1 MNKNTV
7 KMCEGRVVDVLEVKG
22 GWTTVL
28 DGMKQ
33 IKVRNGELSP
43 VPAEKTSPAPGA
55 GPALS
60 RATRGPAKTGQ
71 GDDEQP
77 TKARLVNPD
86 LSKYVRTPDVVTASG
101 RAAIDSNDDVAQR
114 LRGCDLGEAYA
125 LCAKHTGIPVEEL
138 RRRYAK
144 LNPGMQRMNLGN
156 RLRGALAESGAQ
168 V

>member
-7 KMCEGRVVDVLEVKG
+7 KMYEGRVVDVIEVKG

-33 IKVRNGELSP
+33 VKVRNGELSP
-43 VPAEKTSPAPGA
+43 VPAMGTSPAPKA

-60 RATRGPAKTGQ
+60 RAARGPAKTEQ
-71 GDDEQP
+71 SDDEQP
-77 TKARLVNPD
+77 AKVRLVNPD

-114 LRGCDLGEAYA
+114 LRGCDLEEAYA
-125 LCAKHTGIPVEEL
+125 LCAKHAGIPVEEL